1 VYGATECVY
10 LCVCVLTDVQKK
22 KQTLGGVY
30 GATEC
35 VIEKYRAKSDMKNA
49 IYAGTN
55 LKKRK
60 VPIKKKKYRAKSDMN
75 AIYIG
80 TNFEKFVYAVILC
93 GKYTS
98 DFT

>member
-1 VYGATECVY
+1 
-10 LCVCVLTDVQKK
+10 
-22 KQTLGGVY
+22 VY

-60 VPIKKKKYRAKSDMN
+60 VPSRKKRKVPSQVRHEERHLYRH
-75 AIYIG
+75 
-80 TNFEKFVYAVILC
+80 KF
-93 GKYTS
+93 
-98 DFT
+98 